1 MRFPFPFRTFCSL
14 MLAAAAM
21 PAQGSD
27 DQAKLPMGAVLF
39 QNVCAACHGPKG
51 QGNEQLKTPSI
62 AGLPSWYV
70 LGQLSNFR
78 EGRRG
83 SSPAEPQAMIM
94 ASMAKTLAPALLEA
108 VAMHIEKLDRVPPPQ
123 PSALKNADL
132 ALGRELFEVRCM
144 ACHRFNATGEMT
156 FGSPPLIG
164 LQDWY
169 LLTQIDKFK
178 SGRRGALPGDPNGAK
193 MVLSSQFIEDEQAK
207 HSVIAYILTLNPDY
221 QATSAAADAERLFQA
236 AQK

>member
-144 ACHRFNATGEMT
+144 ECHRFNATGEMT

>member
-1 MRFPFPFRTFCSL
+1 MRFPFSIPTLCSL
-14 MLAAAAM
+14 ILAGLPM

-62 AGLPSWYV
+62 AGLPAWYV

-108 VAMHIEKLDRVPPPQ
+108 VAMHIEKLDRVRPAQ

-144 ACHRFNATGEMT
+144 ECHRFNATGEMT

-169 LLTQIDKFK
+169 LLAQIDKFK

-207 HSVIAYILTLNPDY
+207 LSVIAYILTLNPDY
-221 QATSAAADAERLFQA
+221 QAASATADAVRLFEA
-236 AQK
+236 SRK